1 MPSLAMIMKPEG
13 EIMYEKLISFL
24 PELEGGKVQSGLCH
38 SDPEADGSEEHP
50 YVLPFVVYGRVARE
64 LEEEIYRIVQDHPEL
79 NLNHYYDVLKER
91 GVDWNGKEM
100 EAADVSD
107 WDGQGVLALMVGIIR
122 AERFSD
128 GTYKQFLENGC
139 FVRWLHRLKE
149 IEEGN

>member
-1 MPSLAMIMKPEG
+1 M
-13 EIMYEKLISFL
+13 
-24 PELEGGKVQSGLCH
+24 
-38 SDPEADGSEEHP
+38 
-50 YVLPFVVYGRVARE
+50 
-64 LEEEIYRIVQDHPEL
+64 
-79 NLNHYYDVLKER
+79 
-91 GVDWNGKEM
+91 DWNGKEM